1 MFIVENILMFLG
13 VGCLCFVAGFIVR
26 YVYARIDSN
35 SIEQTSDR
43 IINEAKILADAK
55 TKQMLIEGKEAIDRE
70 RRDFDKEL
78 KEKKIEVQNSE
89 KRLLQR
95 EESLD
100 KRMDSLDKRDKEFQQ
115 KEKNLQ
121 LKEKT
126 IDEKIVEVETIKNEQ
141 KAVLEKISG
150 ITREEAK
157 QTLMKEMLEEAKRDA
172 VVLAQRLEQ
181 ETRENANKK
190 AKEII
195 SLAIQKVAA
204 DHTVD
209 TTTSTVQ
216 IPNDEI
222 KGRIIGRE
230 GRNIRTFEQ
239 ATGVDLIIDD
249 TPEAIT
255 ISAFD
260 GVRRYVAKKS
270 LEKLIADGRIHPARI
285 EEVVQ
290 KTQKEVEDQIKEIGE
305 QAAIDSGVPNL
316 HPEIIKLL
324 GRLKFRT
331 SYGQNQLQHTLE
343 VTWLAG
349 AIAGELGLDVAFC
362 KKAGLMHDIGKA
374 VDHEVEGTHHQ
385 ISAELAKKFNE
396 SPKMINA
403 ILSHHEGFEEPKSA
417 EAFVIAAADAISAA
431 RPGARRE
438 TIENYLKRL
447 EKLETVA
454 KEFKGVSSA
463 YAIQAGREIR
473 VLVEPENID
482 DKQAQVVAH
491 DIAKKIEQEM
501 DYPGQIKV
509 TVIREVRAQDVAK

>member
-1 MFIVENILMFLG
+1 MDIILIS
-13 VGCLCFVAGFIVR
+13 GCIAIGFIVGFILR
-26 YVYARIDSN
+26 YVFAKFDAN
-35 SIEQTSDR
+35 SVEQRADN
-43 IINEAKILADAK
+43 IINEAKIKGDAK
-55 TKQMLIEGKEAIDRE
+55 AKEIIMEARDNAEKERKEAE
-70 RRDFDKEL
+70 KEIR
-78 KEKKIEVQNSE
+78 EKKVEIQNTE
-89 KRLLQR
+89 KRLNQR
-95 EESLD
+95 EDNLD
-100 KRMDSLDKRDKEFQQ
+100 RKMDSLDKKERDLQQ
-115 KEKNLQ
+115 KEKNVEN
-121 LKEKT
+121 KEKN
-126 IDEKIVEVETIKNEQ
+126 IEQKIAEVEQIKNEQ
-141 KAVLEKISG
+141 KTILEKLSG
-150 ITREEAK
+150 LTREEAK
-157 QTLMKEMLEEAKRDA
+157 ERLVKEMVDEAKRDA
-172 VVLAQRLEQ
+172 AILGQRIEQ

-190 AKEII
+190 AKEILSI
-195 SLAIQKVAA
+195 AIQKVAA

-230 GRNIRTFEQ
+230 GRNIKAFEQ

-260 GVRRYVAKKS
+260 GVRRFVAKKA

-290 KTQKEVEDQIKEIGE
+290 KMQKEVDEMIKETGE
-305 QAAIDSGVPNL
+305 QAAIDSGVPGL

-349 AIAGELGLDVAFC
+349 AIAGELGLDVTFC

-385 ISAELAKKFNE
+385 ISAELAKKYGE
-396 SPKMINA
+396 SPKMVNA
-403 ILSHHEGFEEPKSA
+403 ILAHHEGFAEPQSP
-417 EAFVIAAADAISAA
+417 EAFVIIAADAISAA

-447 EKLETVA
+447 EKLEAVA

-463 YAIQAGREIR
+463 YAIQAGREVRI
-473 VLVEPENID
+473 LVEPENID
-482 DKQAQVVAH
+482 DTQSQILAH
-491 DIAKKIEQEM
+491 DIAKKIENELE
-501 DYPGQIKV
+501 YPGQIKV
-509 TVIREVRAQDVAK
+509 TVIREVRAQDIAK

>member
-1 MFIVENILMFLG
+1 MDIILIS
-13 VGCLCFVAGFIVR
+13 GCIAIGFIVGFILR
-26 YVYARIDSN
+26 YVFAKFDAN
-35 SIEQTSDR
+35 SVEQRADN
-43 IINEAKILADAK
+43 IINEAKIKGDAK
-55 TKQMLIEGKEAIDRE
+55 AKEIIMAARDNADKE
-70 RRDFDKEL
+70 RREAEKEI
-78 KEKKIEVQNSE
+78 KERKVEIQNTE
-89 KRLLQR
+89 KRLNQR
-95 EESLD
+95 EDNLD
-100 KRMDSLDKRDKEFQQ
+100 RKMDSLDKKERDLQQ
-115 KEKNLQ
+115 KEKNIET
-121 LKEKT
+121 KEKT
-126 IDEKIVEVETIKNEQ
+126 VEQKISEVEQIKNEQ
-141 KAVLEKISG
+141 KTILEKLSG
-150 ITREEAK
+150 LTREEAK
-157 QTLMKEMLEEAKRDA
+157 ERLVKEMVDEAKRDA
-172 VVLAQRLEQ
+172 AILGQRIEQ
-181 ETRENANKK
+181 ETRDNANKK
-190 AKEII
+190 AKEILSI
-195 SLAIQKVAA
+195 AIQKVAA

-230 GRNIRTFEQ
+230 GRNIKAFEQ

-260 GVRRYVAKKS
+260 GVRRFVAKKA

-290 KTQKEVEDQIKEIGE
+290 KMQKEVEDMIKETGE
-305 QAAIDSGVPNL
+305 QAAIDSGVPGL

-349 AIAGELGLDVAFC
+349 AIAGELGLDVTFC

-385 ISAELAKKFNE
+385 ISAELAKKYGE
-396 SPKMINA
+396 SPKMVNA
-403 ILSHHEGFEEPKSA
+403 ILAHHEGFAEPQSP
-417 EAFVIAAADAISAA
+417 EAFVIIAADAISAA

-447 EKLETVA
+447 EKLEAVA

-463 YAIQAGREIR
+463 YAIQAGREVRI
-473 VLVEPENID
+473 LVEPENID
-482 DKQAQVVAH
+482 DTQSQVLAH
-491 DIAKKIEQEM
+491 DIAKKIENELE
-501 DYPGQIKV
+501 YPGQMKV

>member
-1 MFIVENILMFLG
+1 MDIILISGCIAIGFI
-13 VGCLCFVAGFIVR
+13 AGFILR
-26 YVYARIDSN
+26 YVFAKFDAN
-35 SIEQTSDR
+35 SVEQRADN
-43 IINEAKILADAK
+43 IINEAKIKGDAK
-55 TKQMLIEGKEAIDRE
+55 AKEIIMTARDNAEKE
-70 RRDFDKEL
+70 RREAEREIKER
-78 KEKKIEVQNSE
+78 KVEIQNTE
-89 KRLLQR
+89 KRLNQR
-95 EESLD
+95 EDNLD
-100 KRMDSLDKRDKEFQQ
+100 RKMDSLDKKERDLQQ
-115 KEKNLQ
+115 KEKNVEN
-121 LKEKT
+121 KEKT
-126 IDEKIVEVETIKNEQ
+126 VEQKISEVEQIKNEQ
-141 KAVLEKISG
+141 KTILEKLSG
-150 ITREEAK
+150 LTREEAK
-157 QTLMKEMLEEAKRDA
+157 ERLVKEMVDEAKRDA
-172 VVLAQRLEQ
+172 AILGQRIEQ
-181 ETRENANKK
+181 ETRDNANKK
-190 AKEII
+190 AKEILSI
-195 SLAIQKVAA
+195 AIQKVAA

-230 GRNIRTFEQ
+230 GRNIKAFEQ

-260 GVRRYVAKKS
+260 GVRRFVAKKA

-290 KTQKEVEDQIKEIGE
+290 KMQKEVEDMIKETGE
-305 QAAIDSGVPNL
+305 QAAIDSGVPGL

-349 AIAGELGLDVAFC
+349 AIAGELGLDVTFC

-385 ISAELAKKFNE
+385 ISAELAKKYGE
-396 SPKMINA
+396 SPKMVNA
-403 ILSHHEGFEEPKSA
+403 ILAHHEGFAEPQSP
-417 EAFVIAAADAISAA
+417 EAFVIIAADAISAA

-447 EKLETVA
+447 EKLEAVA

-463 YAIQAGREIR
+463 YAIQAGREVRI
-473 VLVEPENID
+473 LVEPENID
-482 DKQAQVVAH
+482 DTQSQVLAH
-491 DIAKKIEQEM
+491 DIAKKIENELE
-501 DYPGQIKV
+501 YPGQIKV

>member
-1 MFIVENILMFLG
+1 MDIILIS
-13 VGCLCFVAGFIVR
+13 GCIAIGFIVGFILR
-26 YVYARIDSN
+26 YVFAKFDAN
-35 SIEQTSDR
+35 SVEQRADN
-43 IINEAKILADAK
+43 IINEAKIKGDAK
-55 TKQMLIEGKEAIDRE
+55 AKEIIMAARDNADRE
-70 RRDFDKEL
+70 RKEAE
-78 KEKKIEVQNSE
+78 KEIKERKVEIQNTE
-89 KRLLQR
+89 KRLNQR
-95 EESLD
+95 EDNLD
-100 KRMDSLDKRDKEFQQ
+100 RKMDSLDKKEKDLQQ
-115 KEKNLQ
+115 KERNVEN
-121 LKEKT
+121 KEKNV
-126 IDEKIVEVETIKNEQ
+126 EQKLSEVEQIKNEQ
-141 KAVLEKISG
+141 KTILEKLSG
-150 ITREEAK
+150 LTREEAK
-157 QTLMKEMLEEAKRDA
+157 ERLVKEMVDEAKRDA
-172 VVLAQRLEQ
+172 AILGQRIEQ

-190 AKEII
+190 AKEILSI
-195 SLAIQKVAA
+195 AIQKVAA

-230 GRNIRTFEQ
+230 GRNIKAFEQ

-260 GVRRYVAKKS
+260 GVRRFVAKKA

-290 KTQKEVEDQIKEIGE
+290 KMQKEVEDMIKETGE
-305 QAAIDSGVPNL
+305 QAAIDSGVPGL

-349 AIAGELGLDVAFC
+349 AIAGELGLDVTFC

-385 ISAELAKKFNE
+385 ISAELAKKYGE
-396 SPKMINA
+396 SPKMVNA
-403 ILSHHEGFEEPKSA
+403 ILAHHEGFAEPQSP
-417 EAFVIAAADAISAA
+417 EAFVIIAADAISAA

-463 YAIQAGREIR
+463 YAIQAGREVRI
-473 VLVEPENID
+473 LVEPENID
-482 DKQAQVVAH
+482 DAQSQVLAH
-491 DIAKKIEQEM
+491 DIAKKIENELE
-501 DYPGQIKV
+501 YPGQIKV

>member
-1 MFIVENILMFLG
+1 MENLFMLFGIACIGFG
-13 VGCLCFVAGFIVR
+13 IGFI
-26 YVYARIDSN
+26 ARFIFAKIDAN
-35 SIEQTSDR
+35 SVEQRADN
-43 IINEAKILADAK
+43 IINEAKIKGDAK
-55 TKQMLIEGKEAIDRE
+55 AKEIIMSGRDAVEKERKEAE
-70 RRDFDKEL
+70 KEI
-78 KEKKIEVQNSE
+78 KEKKIEVQNTE
-89 KRLLQR
+89 KRLNQR
-95 EESLD
+95 EENLD
-100 KRMDSLDKRDKEFQQ
+100 RKIDAFDKKERDFQQKEKEFQQ
-115 KEKNLQ
+115 KEKNLEVKS
-121 LKEKT
+121 LE
-126 IDEKIVEVETIKNEQ
+126 IDRIKNEQ
-141 KAVLEKISG
+141 KTILEKLSG
-150 ITREEAK
+150 LTREEAK
-157 QTLMKEMLEEAKRDA
+157 KTLLKEMEDEAKRDA
-172 VVLAQRLEQ
+172 AIMYQRLEQ
-181 ETRENANKK
+181 ETRDNANKK
-190 AKEII
+190 AKEIL

-209 TTTSTVQ
+209 TTTSTIQ

-230 GRNIRTFEQ
+230 GRNIKAFEQ

-249 TPEAIT
+249 SPESIT

-260 GVRRYVAKKS
+260 GVRRFVAKKA

-290 KTQKEVEDQIKEIGE
+290 KVQKEVDELIKETGE
-305 QAAIDSGVPNL
+305 QAALDAGVPGLN
-316 HPEIIKLL
+316 PEIIKLL

-349 AIAGELGLDVAFC
+349 AIAGELGLDVTFC

-385 ISAELAKKFNE
+385 ISAELAKKYGE

-403 ILSHHEGFEEPKSA
+403 ILAHHEGFAEPQSP
-417 EAFVIAAADAISAA
+417 EAFVIIAADAISAA

-454 KEFKGVSSA
+454 KEFKGVASA
-463 YAIQAGREIR
+463 YAIQAGREVRI
-473 VLVEPENID
+473 LVEPENID
-482 DKQAQVVAH
+482 DAQSKVLAH
-491 DIAKKIEQEM
+491 DIAKKIENELE
-501 DYPGQIKV
+501 YPGQIKV
-509 TVIREVRAQDVAK
+509 TVIREVRAQDIAK

>member
-1 MFIVENILMFLG
+1 MDIILISGCIAIGLIV
-13 VGCLCFVAGFIVR
+13 GFILR
-26 YVYARIDSN
+26 YVFAKFDANSVEQRADS
-35 SIEQTSDR
+35 
-43 IINEAKILADAK
+43 IINEAKVKGDAK
-55 TKQMLIEGKEAIDRE
+55 AKEIIMEARDNAEKERKEAE
-70 RRDFDKEL
+70 KEIR
-78 KEKKIEVQNSE
+78 EKKVEIQNTE
-89 KRLLQR
+89 KRLNQR
-95 EESLD
+95 EDNLD
-100 KRMDSLDKRDKEFQQ
+100 RKMDSLDKKEKDLQQ
-115 KEKNLQ
+115 KEKNIES
-121 LKEKT
+121 KEKT
-126 IDEKIVEVETIKNEQ
+126 VEQKISEVEQIKNEQ
-141 KAVLEKISG
+141 KTILEKLSG
-150 ITREEAK
+150 LTREEAK
-157 QTLMKEMLEEAKRDA
+157 ERLVKEMVDEAKRDA
-172 VVLAQRLEQ
+172 AILGQRIEQ
-181 ETRENANKK
+181 ETRDNANKK
-190 AKEII
+190 AKEILSI
-195 SLAIQKVAA
+195 AIQKVAA

-230 GRNIRTFEQ
+230 GRNIKAFEQ

-260 GVRRYVAKKS
+260 GVRRFVAKKA

-290 KTQKEVEDQIKEIGE
+290 KMQKEVEDMIKETGE
-305 QAAIDSGVPNL
+305 QAAIDSGVPGL

-349 AIAGELGLDVAFC
+349 AIAGELGLDVTFC

-385 ISAELAKKFNE
+385 ISAELAKKYGE
-396 SPKMINA
+396 SPKMVNA
-403 ILSHHEGFEEPKSA
+403 ILAHHEGFAEPQSP
-417 EAFVIAAADAISAA
+417 EAFVIIAADAISAA

-447 EKLETVA
+447 EKLEAVA

-463 YAIQAGREIR
+463 YAIQAGREVRI
-473 VLVEPENID
+473 LVEPENID
-482 DKQAQVVAH
+482 DTQSQILAH
-491 DIAKKIEQEM
+491 DIAKKIENELE
-501 DYPGQIKV
+501 YPGQIKV
-509 TVIREVRAQDVAK
+509 TVIREVRAQDIAK

>member
-1 MFIVENILMFLG
+1 MDIILISGCIAIGLIV
-13 VGCLCFVAGFIVR
+13 GFILR
-26 YVYARIDSN
+26 YFFAKFDANSVEQRADS
-35 SIEQTSDR
+35 
-43 IINEAKILADAK
+43 IINEAKVKGDAK
-55 TKQMLIEGKEAIDRE
+55 AKEIIMEARDNAEKERKEAE
-70 RRDFDKEL
+70 KEIR
-78 KEKKIEVQNSE
+78 EKKAEIQNTE
-89 KRLLQR
+89 KRLNQR
-95 EESLD
+95 EDNLD
-100 KRMDSLDKRDKEFQQ
+100 RKMDSLDKKEKDLQQ
-115 KEKNLQ
+115 KEKSVEN
-121 LKEKT
+121 KEKVIEQKISE
-126 IDEKIVEVETIKNEQ
+126 IDQIKNEQ
-141 KAVLEKISG
+141 KTILEKLSG
-150 ITREEAK
+150 LTREEAK
-157 QTLMKEMLEEAKRDA
+157 ERLVKEMVDEAKRDA
-172 VVLAQRLEQ
+172 AILGQRIEQ
-181 ETRENANKK
+181 ETRDNANKK
-190 AKEII
+190 AKEILSI
-195 SLAIQKVAA
+195 AIQKVAA

-230 GRNIRTFEQ
+230 GRNIKAFEQ

-260 GVRRYVAKKS
+260 GVRRFVAKKA

-290 KTQKEVEDQIKEIGE
+290 KMQKEVEDMIKETGE
-305 QAAIDSGVPNL
+305 QAAIDSGVPGL

-349 AIAGELGLDVAFC
+349 AIAGELGLDVTFC

-385 ISAELAKKFNE
+385 ISAELAKKYGE
-396 SPKMINA
+396 SPKMVNA
-403 ILSHHEGFEEPKSA
+403 ILAHHEGFAEPQSP
-417 EAFVIAAADAISAA
+417 EAFVIIAADAISAA

-463 YAIQAGREIR
+463 YAIQAGREVRI
-473 VLVEPENID
+473 LVEPENID
-482 DKQAQVVAH
+482 DAQSQILAH
-491 DIAKKIEQEM
+491 DIAKKIENELE
-501 DYPGQIKV
+501 YPGQIKV
-509 TVIREVRAQDVAK
+509 TVIREVRAQDIAK

>member
-1 MFIVENILMFLG
+1 MDIILIS
-13 VGCLCFVAGFIVR
+13 GCIAIGFIVGFILR
-26 YVYARIDSN
+26 YVFAKFDAN
-35 SIEQTSDR
+35 SVEQRADN
-43 IINEAKILADAK
+43 IINEAKIKGDAK
-55 TKQMLIEGKEAIDRE
+55 AKEIIMAARDNADKE
-70 RRDFDKEL
+70 RREAEKEI
-78 KEKKIEVQNSE
+78 KERKVEIQNTE
-89 KRLLQR
+89 KRLNQR
-95 EESLD
+95 EDNLD
-100 KRMDSLDKRDKEFQQ
+100 RKMDSLDKKERDLQQ
-115 KEKNLQ
+115 KEKNIET
-121 LKEKT
+121 KEKT
-126 IDEKIVEVETIKNEQ
+126 VEQKISEVKQIKNEQ
-141 KAVLEKISG
+141 KTILEKLSG
-150 ITREEAK
+150 LTREEAK
-157 QTLMKEMLEEAKRDA
+157 ERLVKEMVDEAKRDA
-172 VVLAQRLEQ
+172 AILGQRIEQ
-181 ETRENANKK
+181 ETRDNANKK
-190 AKEII
+190 AKEILSI
-195 SLAIQKVAA
+195 AIQKVAA

-230 GRNIRTFEQ
+230 GRNIKAFEQ

-260 GVRRYVAKKS
+260 GVRRFVAKKA

-290 KTQKEVEDQIKEIGE
+290 KMQKEVEDMIKETGE
-305 QAAIDSGVPNL
+305 QAAIDSGVPGL

-349 AIAGELGLDVAFC
+349 AIAGELGLDVTFC

-385 ISAELAKKFNE
+385 ISAELAKKYGE

-403 ILSHHEGFEEPKSA
+403 ILAHHEGFAEPQSP
-417 EAFVIAAADAISAA
+417 EAFVIIAADAISAA

-447 EKLETVA
+447 EKLEAVA

-463 YAIQAGREIR
+463 YAIQAGREVRI
-473 VLVEPENID
+473 LVEPENID
-482 DKQAQVVAH
+482 DTQSQVLAH
-491 DIAKKIEQEM
+491 DIAKKIENELE
-501 DYPGQIKV
+501 YPGQIKV

>member
-1 MFIVENILMFLG
+1 MENLFMLFGIACIGFG
-13 VGCLCFVAGFIVR
+13 IGFIAR
-26 YVYARIDSN
+26 YIFAKFDANSVEQRADS
-35 SIEQTSDR
+35 
-43 IINEAKILADAK
+43 IINEAKIKGDAK
-55 TKQMLIEGKEAIDRE
+55 AKEIIMAGRDTVEKERKEAE
-70 RRDFDKEL
+70 KEL
-78 KEKKIEVQNSE
+78 KEKKVEVQNME
-89 KRLLQR
+89 KRLNQR
-95 EESLD
+95 EDNLD
-100 KRMDSLDKRDKEFQQ
+100 RKTDALDRKERDFQQKEKDFQQ
-115 KEKNLQ
+115 KEKNLEVKS
-121 LKEKT
+121 LE
-126 IDEKIVEVETIKNEQ
+126 IDRIKNEQ
-141 KAVLEKISG
+141 KAVLEKLSG
-150 ITREEAK
+150 LTREEAK
-157 QTLMKEMLEEAKRDA
+157 KSLLKEMEDEAKRDA
-172 VVLAQRLEQ
+172 AIMYQRLEQ

-190 AKEII
+190 AKEIL

-230 GRNIRTFEQ
+230 GRNIKSFEQ

-249 TPEAIT
+249 SPETIT

-260 GVRRYVAKKS
+260 GVRRFVAKKA

-290 KTQKEVEDQIKEIGE
+290 KVQKEVDELIKETGE
-305 QAAIDSGVPNL
+305 QAALDAGVPGLN
-316 HPEIIKLL
+316 PEIIKLL

-349 AIAGELGLDVAFC
+349 AIAGELGLDVTFC

-385 ISAELAKKFNE
+385 ISAELAKKYGE

-403 ILSHHEGFEEPKSA
+403 ILAHHEGFAEPQSP
-417 EAFVIAAADAISAA
+417 EAFVIIAADAISAA

-438 TIENYLKRL
+438 TIENYLKRI
-447 EKLETVA
+447 EKLETIS

-463 YAIQAGREIR
+463 YAIQAGREVRI
-473 VLVEPENID
+473 LVEPENID
-482 DKQAQVVAH
+482 DAQSKVLAH
-491 DIAKKIEQEM
+491 DIAKKIENEM
-501 DYPGQIKV
+501 EYPGQIKV

>member
-1 MFIVENILMFLG
+1 MDMVLIPGCIAIGLIVGFL
-13 VGCLCFVAGFIVR
+13 LR
-26 YVYARIDSN
+26 YVFAKFDAN
-35 SIEQTSDR
+35 SVEQRADN
-43 IINEAKILADAK
+43 IINEAKVKGDAK
-55 TKQMLIEGKEAIDRE
+55 AKEIIMEARDNAERERKEAE
-70 RRDFDKEL
+70 KEIR
-78 KEKKIEVQNSE
+78 EKKSEIQNVE
-89 KRLLQR
+89 KRLNQR
-95 EESLD
+95 EDNLD
-100 KRMDSLDKRDKEFQQ
+100 RKMDSLDRKEKELQQ
-115 KEKNLQ
+115 KEKNA
-121 LKEKT
+121 
-126 IDEKIVEVETIKNEQ
+126 DNREKIIEQKIAEVEQIKNEQ
-141 KAVLEKISG
+141 KTILEKLSG
-150 ITREEAK
+150 LTREEAK
-157 QTLMKEMLEEAKRDA
+157 ERLVKEMVDEAKRDA
-172 VVLAQRLEQ
+172 AILGQRIEQ
-181 ETRENANKK
+181 ETRDNANKK
-190 AKEII
+190 AKEIL
-195 SLAIQKVAA
+195 SLAIQIVAA

-230 GRNIRTFEQ
+230 GRNIKAFEQ

-260 GVRRYVAKKS
+260 GVRRFVAKKA

-290 KTQKEVEDQIKEIGE
+290 KMQKEVEEMIKETGE
-305 QAAIDSGVPNL
+305 QAAIDSGVPGL

-349 AIAGELGLDVAFC
+349 AIAGELGLDVTFC

-385 ISAELAKKFNE
+385 ISAELAKKYGE

-403 ILSHHEGFEEPKSA
+403 ILAHHEGFAEPQSP
-417 EAFVIAAADAISAA
+417 EAFVIIAADAISAA

-463 YAIQAGREIR
+463 YAIQAGREVRI
-473 VLVEPENID
+473 LVEPENID
-482 DKQAQVVAH
+482 DAQSQILAH
-491 DIAKKIEQEM
+491 DIAKKIENELE
-501 DYPGQIKV
+501 YPGQIKV
-509 TVIREVRAQDVAK
+509 TVIREVRAQDIAK

>member
-1 MFIVENILMFLG
+1 MEIVLIPGCIAIGLIVGFL
-13 VGCLCFVAGFIVR
+13 LR
-26 YVYARIDSN
+26 YVFAKFDAN
-35 SIEQTSDR
+35 SVEQRADN
-43 IINEAKILADAK
+43 IINEAKVKGDAK
-55 TKQMLIEGKEAIDRE
+55 AKEIIMEARDNEERERKEAE
-70 RRDFDKEL
+70 KEIR
-78 KEKKIEVQNSE
+78 EKKSEIQNIE
-89 KRLLQR
+89 KRLNQR
-95 EESLD
+95 EDNLD
-100 KRMDSLDKRDKEFQQ
+100 RKLDSLDKKEKDLQQ
-115 KEKNLQ
+115 KERNIDNR
-121 LKEKT
+121 EKT
-126 IDEKIVEVETIKNEQ
+126 IEQKISEIDQIKNEQ
-141 KAVLEKISG
+141 KTILEKLSG
-150 ITREEAK
+150 LTREEAK
-157 QTLMKEMLEEAKRDA
+157 ERLVKEMVDEAKRDA
-172 VVLAQRLEQ
+172 AILGQRIEQ
-181 ETRENANKK
+181 ETRDNANKK
-190 AKEII
+190 AKEIL

-230 GRNIRTFEQ
+230 GRNIKAFEQ

-260 GVRRYVAKKS
+260 GVRRFVAKKA

-290 KTQKEVEDQIKEIGE
+290 KMQKEVEDMIKETGE
-305 QAAIDSGVPNL
+305 QAAIDSGVPGL

-349 AIAGELGLDVAFC
+349 AIAGELGLDVTFC

-385 ISAELAKKFNE
+385 ISAELAKKYGE

-403 ILSHHEGFEEPKSA
+403 ILAHHEGFAEPQSP
-417 EAFVIAAADAISAA
+417 EAFVIIAADAISAA

-454 KEFKGVSSA
+454 KEFKGVASA
-463 YAIQAGREIR
+463 YAIQAGREVRI
-473 VLVEPENID
+473 LVEPENID
-482 DKQAQVVAH
+482 DAQSQILAH
-491 DIAKKIEQEM
+491 DIAKKIENELE
-501 DYPGQIKV
+501 YPGQIKV
-509 TVIREVRAQDVAK
+509 TVIREVRAQDIAK

>member
-1 MFIVENILMFLG
+1 MLVG
-13 VGCLCFVAGFIVR
+13 VGCICFVIGFVLR
-26 YVYARIDSN
+26 YVYAKIDSN
-35 SIEQTSDR
+35 SVEQVSDR
-43 IINEAKILADAK
+43 IINEAKIVADAK
-55 TKQMLIEGKEAIDRE
+55 TKEIIMAGRDAAEKER
-70 RRDFDKEL
+70 KEVEKEI
-78 KEKKIEVQNSE
+78 KEKKFEIQNTE
-89 KRLLQR
+89 KRLNQR
-95 EESLD
+95 EENID
-100 KRMDSLDKRDKEFQQ
+100 RKMDSLDRRDRDLQQ
-115 KEKNLQ
+115 KEKNIEN
-121 LKEKT
+121 KEKV
-126 IDEKIVEVETIKNEQ
+126 IDQKISEIDQIKNEQ
-141 KAVLEKISG
+141 KTILEKLSG
-150 ITREEAK
+150 LTREEAK
-157 QTLMKEMLEEAKRDA
+157 QHLIKEMLDEAKRDA
-172 VVLAQRLEQ
+172 AILMQKMEQ
-181 ETRENANKK
+181 ETRDNANKK
-190 AKEII
+190 AKEIL
-195 SLAIQKVAA
+195 SVAIQRVAA

-230 GRNIRTFEQ
+230 GRNIKAFEQ

-260 GVRRYVAKKS
+260 GVRRFVAKKA

-290 KTQKEVEDQIKEIGE
+290 KMQKEVEDMIKDIGE
-305 QAAIDSGVPNL
+305 KAAIDSGVPGL

-349 AIAGELGLDVAFC
+349 AIAGELGLDVTFC

-385 ISAELAKKFNE
+385 ISAELAKKYGE

-403 ILSHHEGFEEPKSA
+403 ILSHHEGFAEPQSP

-454 KEFKGVSSA
+454 KDFKGVSSA

-473 VLVEPENID
+473 ILVEPENID
-482 DKQAQVVAH
+482 DAQSQILAH
-491 DIAKKIEQEM
+491 DIAKKIENELE
-501 DYPGQIKV
+501 YPGQIKV
-509 TVIREVRAQDVAK
+509 TVIREVRAQDIAK

>member
-1 MFIVENILMFLG
+1 MDIVLISGCIAIGLIVGFLLRYMFAKFDANSVEQR
-13 VGCLCFVAGFIVR
+13 A
-26 YVYARIDSN
+26 DS
-35 SIEQTSDR
+35 
-43 IINEAKILADAK
+43 IINEAKVKGDAK
-55 TKQMLIEGKEAIDRE
+55 AKEIMMLAKDAAEKERKEAE
-70 RRDFDKEL
+70 KEI
-78 KEKKIEVQNSE
+78 KEKKSEIQNTE
-89 KRLLQR
+89 KRLNQR
-95 EESLD
+95 EDNLD
-100 KRMDSLDKRDKEFQQ
+100 RKMDSLDKKEKDLQQ
-115 KEKNLQ
+115 KEKSIES
-121 LKEKT
+121 KERT
-126 IDEKIVEVETIKNEQ
+126 IDQRISEVEQIKNEQ
-141 KAVLEKISG
+141 KTILEKLSG
-150 ITREEAK
+150 LTREEAK
-157 QTLMKEMLEEAKRDA
+157 ERLVKEMVDEAKRDA
-172 VVLAQRLEQ
+172 AILGQRIEQ

-190 AKEII
+190 AKEILSI
-195 SLAIQKVAA
+195 AIQKVAA

-230 GRNIRTFEQ
+230 GRNIKAFEQ

-260 GVRRYVAKKS
+260 GVRRFVAKKA
-270 LEKLIADGRIHPARI
+270 LEKLIADGRIHPGRI

-290 KTQKEVEDQIKEIGE
+290 KVQKEVEEMIKETGE
-305 QAAIDSGVPNL
+305 QAAIDSGVPGL

-349 AIAGELGLDVAFC
+349 ALAGELGLDVTFC

-385 ISAELAKKFNE
+385 ISAELAKKYGE
-396 SPKMINA
+396 SPKMVNA
-403 ILSHHEGFEEPKSA
+403 ILAHHEGFAEPQSP
-417 EAFVIAAADAISAA
+417 EAFVIIAADAISAA
-431 RPGARRE
+431 RPGARRD
-438 TIENYLKRL
+438 TIENYIKRL

-463 YAIQAGREIR
+463 YAIQAGREVRI
-473 VLVEPENID
+473 LVEPENID
-482 DKQAQVVAH
+482 DTQSQILAH
-491 DIAKKIEQEM
+491 DIAKKIENEIE
-501 DYPGQIKV
+501 YPGQIKV
-509 TVIREVRAQDVAK
+509 TVIRETRAQDIAK

>member
-1 MFIVENILMFLG
+1 MDIVLISGCIAIGLIVGFLLRYMFAKFDANSVEQR
-13 VGCLCFVAGFIVR
+13 A
-26 YVYARIDSN
+26 DS
-35 SIEQTSDR
+35 
-43 IINEAKILADAK
+43 IINEAKVKGDAK
-55 TKQMLIEGKEAIDRE
+55 AKEIMMLAKDAAEKERKEAE
-70 RRDFDKEL
+70 KEI
-78 KEKKIEVQNSE
+78 KEKKSEIQNTE
-89 KRLLQR
+89 KRLNQR
-95 EESLD
+95 EDNLD
-100 KRMDSLDKRDKEFQQ
+100 RKMDSLDKKEKDLQQ
-115 KEKNLQ
+115 KEKCIES
-121 LKEKT
+121 KERT
-126 IDEKIVEVETIKNEQ
+126 IDQRISEVEQIKNEQ
-141 KAVLEKISG
+141 KTILEKLSG
-150 ITREEAK
+150 LTREEAK
-157 QTLMKEMLEEAKRDA
+157 ERLVKEMVDEAKRDA
-172 VVLAQRLEQ
+172 AILGQRIEQ

-190 AKEII
+190 AKEILSI
-195 SLAIQKVAA
+195 AIQKVAA

-230 GRNIRTFEQ
+230 GRNIKAFEQ

-260 GVRRYVAKKS
+260 GVRRFVAKKA
-270 LEKLIADGRIHPARI
+270 LEKLIADGRIHPGRI

-290 KTQKEVEDQIKEIGE
+290 KVQKEVEEMIKETGE
-305 QAAIDSGVPNL
+305 QAAIDSGVPGL

-349 AIAGELGLDVAFC
+349 ALAGELGLDVTFC

-385 ISAELAKKFNE
+385 ISAELAKKYGE
-396 SPKMINA
+396 SPKMVNA
-403 ILSHHEGFEEPKSA
+403 ILAHHEGFAEPQSP
-417 EAFVIAAADAISAA
+417 EAFVIIAADAISAA

-438 TIENYLKRL
+438 TIENYIKRL

-463 YAIQAGREIR
+463 YAIQAGREVRI
-473 VLVEPENID
+473 LVEPENID
-482 DKQAQVVAH
+482 DTQSQILAH
-491 DIAKKIEQEM
+491 DIAKKIENEIE
-501 DYPGQIKV
+501 YPGQIKV
-509 TVIREVRAQDVAK
+509 TVIRETRAQDIAK